1 MVTTPFRHRDTG
13 PIRQAADTGTD
24 VPDDLTVGQAAAL
37 VGVSVRTLHHWDE
50 IGLVRPSGR
59 TRADYRVYSAG
70 DITRIHRVLVYRELG
85 LHLAEVARLLDD
97 PEVDEVAH
105 LRRQRELLTD
115 RISHLHEMV
124 SAVDRMLEAKKM
136 GTPLTPQEQSEIFGT
151 EWRPE
156 WAEEAEQRWGDTPQW
171 AQSQQ
176 RMAAM
181 SREERQQARADGE
194 TLNAD
199 LAAAKRAGVQAG
211 SAEANALA
219 ERHRTMISQ
228 AYDCTHS
235 MQVCLARMYVED
247 PRFTAFYEK
256 IEPGL
261 AVWLR
266 EVIGANARGHGVDP
280 ETATWE

>member
-1 MVTTPFRHRDTG
+1 MTTPFRHRNPG
-13 PIRQAADTGTD
+13 PFRRAADAGAD
-24 VPDDLTVGQAAAL
+24 VPADLTVGQVAAL

-59 TRADYRVYSAG
+59 TRADYRVYSG
-70 DITRIHRVLVYRELG
+70 SDISRIHRVLVYRELG

-105 LRRQRELLTD
+105 LRRQRALLSG
-115 RISHLHEMV
+115 RISHLREMV
-124 SAVDRMLEAKKM
+124 SAVDRMLEAKQM
-136 GTPLTPQEQSEIFGT
+136 GTPLTPEQQSEIFGT
-151 EWRPE
+151 DWRPE
-156 WAEEAEQRWGDTPQW
+156 WAQEAEERWGNSPQW

-181 SREERQQARADGE
+181 SREEREQARAAGE

-199 LAAAKRAGVQAG
+199 LGAAKRAGVQAG

-219 ERHRTMISQ
+219 ERHRAMISQ
-228 AYDCTHS
+228 SYDCTHS
-235 MQVCLARMYVED
+235 MQVCLTRMYVED

-266 EVIGANARGHGVDP
+266 EVIGANARSHGVDP